1 MALRS
6 DNWYYQWYAL
16 SIAPV
21 MLDWRHADS
30 IGHAMNRR
38 PSIARDTPK
47 TPTGYDRVLGFMRD
61 QLLSGRLKTGDR
73 LLGERDLAEAL
84 GVSRPVVR
92 EALRALAAI
101 GAVEIRRGHGT
112 VVRRPDFSTLA
123 EFFSFV
129 LAQEP
134 DVVDDVMEARIA
146 IERQAIRLACQRAS
160 AADLE
165 KVAAAFRRIV
175 DTIDDPRSGGQ
186 ADFDFHA
193 TIVAAARSPTLS
205 SVYGAIADLLRRS
218 HLDRRERIADVEGIK
233 AFLIDHHALMLTA
246 MLERDADKADE
257 LLARHFEIGADFRR
271 RANLRDTGI
280 GTEARGKRAA
290 SAGRR

>member
-1 MALRS
+1 
-6 DNWYYQWYAL
+6 
-16 SIAPV
+16 
-21 MLDWRHADS
+21 
-30 IGHAMNRR
+30 MNKR
-38 PSIARDTPK
+38 PSIAREAARK
-47 TPTGYDRVLGFMRD
+47 PTGYDRVLTFMRD
-61 QLLSGRLKTGDR
+61 QLMSGRLKTGDR
-73 LLGERDLAEAL
+73 LLAERDLAEAL

-112 VVRRPDFSTLA
+112 VVRRPDFSTIA

-175 DTIDDPRSGGQ
+175 DTIDDPRAGGQ

-205 SVYGAIADLLRRS
+205 SVYAAISDLLRRS
-218 HLDRRERIADVEGIK
+218 HLDRRARIDDVEGIK
-233 AFLIDHHALMLTA
+233 AFLIDHHALMLA
-246 MLERDADKADE
+246 ALLERDARRADE

-271 RANLRDTGI
+271 RANLRDSGI
-280 GTEARGKRAA
+280 APAEPRERRAA
-290 SAGRR
+290 RNVAK